1 MRIILLS
8 SVLGLALT
16 CGGNAFAGIEI
27 LSESTHAGG
36 GAPTAHTI
44 YVAPDRLKVETDR
57 VEIIYRGDTN
67 TITNVMKEKH
77 EYMVMDADS
86 VAKMNT
92 RMAEMH
98 AKLEQQ
104 MAAMP
109 EAQRQ
114 QMEAMMAK
122 NGVPAAGPAK
132 LAPLVKTGQT
142 KTVGSWS
149 CQVFRRTLS
158 ETARADLCMAPASAI
173 GFNAND
179 LAAFR
184 ALTGKMRKLMPDTP
198 GMTAFGDFDTQT
210 KEIGFE
216 GLPVETVTY
225 RDGKPTSTTTMKSI
239 RHVTLTDDQF
249 EVPAGY
255 TKQDFPNGAR

>member
-8 SVLGLALT
+8 SILGLALT
-16 CGGNAFAGIEI
+16 LGGNAFAGIEI
-27 LSESTHAGG
+27 LSEDTRAGSS
-36 GAPTAHTI
+36 APTSHSI
-44 YVAPDRLKVETDR
+44 YVAADRLKVNTER

-67 TITNVMKEKH
+67 TITTIMKDKH
-77 EYMVMDADS
+77 QYMVMDADS
-86 VAKMNT
+86 AVRMNA

-109 EAQRQ
+109 EAQRK

-122 NGVPAAGPAK
+122 NGAPSAGPTK

-142 KTVGSWS
+142 KMVGSWS
-149 CQVFRRTLS
+149 CQIFRRTLS
-158 ETARADLCMAPASAI
+158 ETAQMEICMAPAGAV
-173 GFNAND
+173 GFDAND

-184 ALTGKMRKLMPDTP
+184 ALTGKMRKLMPDP
-198 GMTAFGDFDTQT
+198 GGPAAFGDFDTQS

-216 GLPVETVTY
+216 GLPVESVTY
-225 RDGKPTSTTTMKSI
+225 RDGKPVSTTVMKSV

-249 EVPAGY
+249 EVPPGY
-255 TKQDFPNGAR
+255 TKQDFPNAPR